1 MRPALYLRESHTVGN
16 WSISMRNLRPIGA
29 LPPDPPRSIKIP
41 NLYGRYFAVCVNNRN
56 SGAGAIQNS

>member
-1 MRPALYLRESHTVGN
+1 MRPVLYLRESRTVRELEHFN
-16 WSISMRNLRPIGA
+16 AESQTDQSA
-29 LPPDPPRSIKIP
+29 HPDQPRSIKIP